1 MRILGYSEVVAAL
14 DPPSLVEALRQ
25 MFRADAAA
33 PGRHHHAIPVPGG
46 TEASLLLM
54 PAWQAGRDIG
64 VKLLTIFPDNPARQE
79 SSMGGSYLLFDGK
92 TGKTLALMDAA
103 ALTLRRTAAASALAA
118 SYLARPDCERLLM
131 VGTGALAA
139 HLIEAHAS
147 VRPIGNVLVWGR
159 DPQKAEKLA
168 HRLTRHRLRVAATSD
183 LANAVRGAHI
193 VCCATP
199 SETPLIAGH
208 WLPLGVHL
216 DLVGG
221 FRPEMRE
228 ADDDCVRRARVFV
241 DTRAGATAEAGDIV
255 QPLASGV
262 LREDDIAGDLFEL
275 TRGSRAGRRYHDQI
289 TLFKSVGTA
298 IEDLAAARLA
308 LEHVVYSSAHSTL

>member
-1 MRILGYSEVVAAL
+1 MRVLGYSEVVAAL

-25 MFRADAAA
+25 MFRAGAETPA
-33 PGRHHHAIPVPGG
+33 RHHHAVPVPGRPD
-46 TEASLLLM
+46 ASLLLM
-54 PAWQAGRDIG
+54 PAWQAGRQIG
-64 VKLLTIFPDNPARQE
+64 VKLVTVFPDNAARQE
-79 SSMGGSYLLFDGK
+79 PSLGGAYVLLDGQ
-92 TGKTLALMDAA
+92 TGRTLALMDGP

-147 VRPIGNVLVWGR
+147 VRPIVNVLVWGR
-159 DPQKAEKLA
+159 NPEKAAKLA
-168 HRLTRHRLRVAATSD
+168 RRLDRRNLKVAATTD

-193 VCCATP
+193 VSCATL
-199 SETPLIAGH
+199 SEEPLIAGH

-228 ADDDCVRRARVFV
+228 ADDDCVRRARIFV
-241 DTRAGATAEAGDIV
+241 DTRAGALGEAGDIV
-255 QPLASGV
+255 QPLNSGV
-262 LREDDIAGDLFEL
+262 LHEDDIAGDLFDL
-275 TRGSRAGRRYHDQI
+275 ARGSRAGRRYHDQI
-289 TLFKSVGTA
+289 TLFKSVGSA
-298 IEDLAAARLA
+298 LEDLAAARLA
-308 LEHVVYSSAHSTL
+308 LENVRHSSAHSTL